1 MKAYLRLLS
10 TVALALSALVVSSPA
25 GAAPDNEY
33 KVTVFH
39 EDEVV
44 AEFTTA
50 KCRKSRGGFVART
63 PVVGGYR
70 LFVAIDDF
78 SGFHS
83 YDLVHGKNADPY
95 VVILQ
100 NGEAAF
106 SNLYVP
112 PFPVPGYGQ
121 VNFRSKGKLMGVGF
135 QPTFNR
141 AGTDGVVFAGAVRCQ
156 YPKKGK

>member
-1 MKAYLRLLS
+1 MKAHPRLFLS
-10 TVALALSALVVSSPA
+10 VALALSALGLAGPA
-25 GAAPDNEY
+25 GAAPDGGY
-33 KVTVFH
+33 KVTMFH
-39 EDEVV
+39 EDEIV

-63 PVVGGYR
+63 PVVNGYR

-83 YDLVHGKNADPY
+83 YDLALGRDADPY
-95 VVILQ
+95 VVVSL
-100 NGEAAF
+100 NGEAAY

-112 PFPVPGYGQ
+112 PFPVPGFGQ

-141 AGTDGVVFAGAVRCQ
+141 AGTDGVVFAGAVKCQ
-156 YPKKGK
+156 FPKRGK